1 MTVKEFH
8 IYVQQGLQNI
18 DSFVYPDMSAE
29 EVDLAAN
36 YVLYDGVKNTLKKKI
51 NNFELDQWEL
61 DLWETLYVTDVTLTP
76 TANLSAKFPN
86 YFYDLRTLTP
96 YKYLHLLQDASYVS
110 TQCKVAGA
118 ITTVYQTVPNR
129 LTNINNLYNML
140 DNSLIGTNKEQ
151 PISNFA
157 NGILRVFSDSTFVIS
172 KIIIDYIK
180 IPDSITYTLT
190 RSCTVNVTSTT
201 VNVTDITKYIVGMPV
216 SGTYIQ
222 ANTTITAIGV
232 NTITLSL
239 ASTRT
244 GTPITENLTFGTDGS
259 TNISLLESSCYELAE
274 QTISYLSKISEQNQQ
289 KIVNIEPK

>member
-36 YVLYDGVKNTLKKKI
+36 YVLYNSVKNTLKKKI

-86 YFYDLRTLTP
+86 YFYDLTTLTP
-96 YKYLHLLQDASYVS
+96 YKYFHLLQDASYVS

-157 NGILRVFSDSTFVIS
+157 NGILRVFSDSSFVIS

-180 IPDSITYTLT
+180 IPDSITYSLT
-190 RSCTVNVTSTT
+190 RNVSGILGNTFLT
-201 VNVTDITKYIVGMPV
+201 VTDITKYIVGMPI
-216 SGTYIQ
+216 TATTNIP
-222 ANTTITAIGV
+222 ANTVITAIGT
-232 NTITLSL
+232 NTITINNAVIVGNFS
-239 ASTRT
+239 
-244 GTPITENLTFGTDGS
+244 GNLTFGSNGS

>member
-36 YVLYDGVKNTLKKKI
+36 YILYNSVKNTLKKKI

-86 YFYDLRTLTP
+86 YSYDLGTLTP

-118 ITTVYQTVPNR
+118 TTTNYQTVPNR

-157 NGILRVFSDSTFVIS
+157 NGVLRVFTDSSFVIS

-180 IPDSITYTLT
+180 IPDSITYSLT
-190 RSCTVNVTSTT
+190 RNVSGVLGNTFLT
-201 VNVTDITKYIVGMPV
+201 VTDITKYIVGMPI
-216 SGTYIQ
+216 TATTNIP
-222 ANTTITAIGV
+222 ANTVITAIGT
-232 NTITLSL
+232 NTITINNSIIVGNF
-239 ASTRT
+239 S
-244 GTPITENLTFGTDGS
+244 GNLTFGSNGS